1 MATEMTLR
9 EKKFLSLWSHYGKD
23 ADIIP
28 IPCPGLM
35 EYVEKGVLSGE
46 ELNGYLHTK
55 LDKHL
60 TKPIDAIVLGCTHYP
75 FLKNTISS
83 IVGKTVEIIDGG
95 EGTARQLMR
104 RLKQK
109 ELLNPSI
116 EKGIVTFINSSMDEN
131 LLVLSQKLLNLEK

>member
-1 MATEMTLR
+1 
-9 EKKFLSLWSHYGKD
+9 
-23 ADIIP
+23 
-28 IPCPGLM
+28 M

-75 FLKNTISS
+75 FLKNAISS

-116 EKGIVTFINSSMDEN
+116 EKGIVTFINSSMDDN